1 MPFFIMLHLKM
12 VSEDTD
18 FENKNI
24 KTSLQMGT

>member
-1 MPFFIMLHLKM
+1 MLHLKM

>member
-1 MPFFIMLHLKM
+1 MPFFILLHLKM
-12 VSEDTD
+12 VSEDID